1 MSVDNL
7 QVIDFISEKDGRIV
21 LTISDHY
28 KYEHIYLLQ
37 EKINA
42 YLTAIETGQIEK
54 KYPSSKGRQIAI
66 SVALKYKPN
75 DTGMSFLSRV
85 NDFLL
90 NDGYEFEYYTL

>member
-21 LTISDHY
+21 LTISDHLEWDD

-42 YLTAIETGQIEK
+42 YLMAIETGQIEK
-54 KYPSSKGRQIAI
+54 KISIIKRQTNSNKCCIEI
-66 SVALKYKPN
+66 
-75 DTGMSFLSRV
+75 
-85 NDFLL
+85 
-90 NDGYEFEYYTL
+90 

>member
-21 LTISDHY
+21 LTISDHLEWDD

-42 YLTAIETGQIEK
+42 YLMAIETGQIEK
-54 KYPSSKGRQIAI
+54 KISIIKGQTYSNKCCIKI
-66 SVALKYKPN
+66 
-75 DTGMSFLSRV
+75 
-85 NDFLL
+85 
-90 NDGYEFEYYTL
+90 